1 MTSSSEVADANRQ
14 NLESLPPLDDSS
26 PLRMTVGDLRWTL
39 RWHGDFVRL
48 VTLREVALKKRD
60 RRTRQPRRRK
70 KARR

>member
-1 MTSSSEVADANRQ
+1 MKSSGEVADANRR

-48 VTLREVALKKRD
+48 VTLIEVAQKKRD
-60 RRTRQPRRRK
+60 RRTRQARRRK
-70 KARR
+70 KTRR